1 LFSHGHWK
9 EIQSFRS
16 HSTLAY
22 AAKQISAL
30 VLASKTDNTNKKYK
44 LYFDKFSRW
53 CNLHGL
59 LALLARPATVCL
71 YISSLVQQCV
81 SNSVLDAAF
90 YSINR
95 YHNISLHSNPCEDNL
110 VKLTY
115 EGEETFTIQ
124 TSK

>member
-1 LFSHGHWK
+1 M
-9 EIQSFRS
+9 
-16 HSTLAY
+16 
-22 AAKQISAL
+22 
-30 VLASKTDNTNKKYK
+30 LASKADNTNKKYK

-59 LALLARPATVCL
+59 LSLPARPASVCL

-81 SNSVLDAAF
+81 SVLDAAF

-95 YHNISLHSNPCEDNL
+95 YHNISLHSNPCQDNL

-115 EGEETFTIQ
+115 EEGNVY
-124 TSK
+124 